1 MSASKPG
8 VPHFY
13 VASEI
18 DMTAALQLR
27 RDINTG
33 APADVKISVNDI
45 IVKAAAKALRKF
57 PALNSSYALGADG
70 QPGIMQHAAINVGV
84 AVALD
89 EGLMAPV
96 VKNADTLE
104 LSTIAAQIKDL
115 ASRARA
121 GTIKQAE
128 LEGATFQVSNLGM
141 LDVLAFVSII
151 TPPLAASLA
160 VGAVRRVL
168 VFRDD
173 GQVGAA
179 EQMQVVLSVDH
190 RVSDG
195 ATAARYLQ
203 ELKRLLQSPMR
214 VIV

>member
-1 MSASKPG
+1 
-8 VPHFY
+8 
-13 VASEI
+13 
-18 DMTAALQLR
+18 MTAALQLR

-33 APADVKISVNDI
+33 ATADVKISVNDI

-160 VGAVRRVL
+160 VGAVRRVP